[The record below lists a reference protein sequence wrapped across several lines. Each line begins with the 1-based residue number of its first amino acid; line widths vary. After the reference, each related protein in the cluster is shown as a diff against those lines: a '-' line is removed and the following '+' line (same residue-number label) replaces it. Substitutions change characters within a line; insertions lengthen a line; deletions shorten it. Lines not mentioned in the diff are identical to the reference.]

1 MKKKLLVIGLDG
13 GTFQIINQLVNE
25 GMMPTFNSLLK
36 QGAHGVLESTLDT
49 NSPCAWSTFITGKN
63 PGKHGIFGF
72 FENIPGRY
80 GVRFINGSFRSGKSL
95 WKILSEHGKKVGIIN
110 VPTSYPAEE
119 VNGVFISGPD
129 APSKNHPRFAYPDG
143 IVGEIEEKVG
153 EYIIEAGASALVRQG
168 RFKQAIEKL
177 HECINAKVSIV
188 KYLLKRDDY
197 DFFMVVFTES
207 DRVQHHF
214 WKYINKSHPAYSS
227 PERERFGSAIYDV
240 YKRLDEAVRNII
252 DTAGNNYSV
261 IIMSDHGAGPS
272 SNKTF
277 FINNWLRDKGYLR
290 FKSNTSIQGHT
301 KNYFKGLLGRSYI
314 FAKSSL
320 SRKWKRRLR
329 NLSPGLKNRASSVLR
344 NLNID
349 WENTKAFS
357 WENAP
362 AVYINLK
369 DKFPSG
375 TVAPGKEYES
385 LIESI
390 KHDLLNLTFPE
401 NGEHIVKRVIRKEEV
416 YRGSY
421 INKAPDLFIEWKDN
435 QFTVRPGY
443 TSKNG
448 LPIEVLAGK
457 ELNRAETISR
467 PSGIHRQ
474 EGIFLFYGNEI
485 NRGAEIQNIRL
496 YDVTAT
502 ILYYLGIPVPCDFDG
517 KVITEAFSER
527 FIKENPV
534 YQSENTTDNGA
545 SGLNYSENES
555 EIITDRLKGLG
566 YID

>member
-25 GMMPTFNSLLK
+25 GMMPTFNRLLK
-36 QGAHGVLESTLDT
+36 QGVHGVLESTLDT

-72 FENIPGRY
+72 FENNPGSY

-95 WKILSEHGKKVGIIN
+95 WKILSEHDKKVGIIN

-119 VNGVFISGPD
+119 VNGFFISGPD
-129 APSKNHPRFAYPDG
+129 APSKNHHGFAYPDG

-177 HECINAKVSIV
+177 HECINAKISIA
-188 KYLLKRDDY
+188 KYLLKRDEY

-214 WKYINKSHPAYSS
+214 WKYINELHPAYSS

-240 YKRLDEAVRNII
+240 YKRLDGAIRDII

-290 FKSNTSIQGHT
+290 FKSNTSIQSLT
-301 KNYFKGLLGRSYI
+301 ENYFKRLLGRSYI

-329 NLSPGLKNRASSVLR
+329 NFSPGLKNRANSVLR
-344 NLNID
+344 NLQID

-362 AVYINLK
+362 AVYINAK

-375 TVAPGKEYES
+375 TVEAGKEYES
-385 LIESI
+385 LIEAI

-416 YRGSY
+416 YWGPH

-448 LPIEVLAGK
+448 LPIEVISGK
-457 ELNRAETISR
+457 ELSRAETISR
-467 PSGIHRQ
+467 PSGIHRR
-474 EGIFLFYGNEI
+474 EGIFLIYGNEI
-485 NRGAEIQNIRL
+485 NRGDEIQNIHL

-502 ILYYLGIPVPCDFDG
+502 ILYYLGIPIPGDFDG
-517 KVITEAFSER
+517 KVITEVFSER

-534 YQSENTTDNGA
+534 RKSEYATENGA
-545 SGLNYSENES
+545 CDLNYSENES
-555 EIITDRLKGLG
+555 EIIAERLKGLG